1 MRCEEE
7 FLEYLEKLV
16 RGLDRRINRG
26 KDRLKRSMEAKQR
39 VCSEGGLWGGG
50 SNIEGWERGSSYCL
64 ERVCLFSCVQV
75 LHGESSSTTEST
87 RRMNI
92 EINAKVMEVA
102 VCVFL
107 VPCNDS
113 CTLTVVSCPAGAA
126 GGDGAG
132 GGGTDGDAGV
142 GGA

>member
-1 MRCEEE
+1 
-7 FLEYLEKLV
+7 
-16 RGLDRRINRG
+16 
-26 KDRLKRSMEAKQR
+26 
-39 VCSEGGLWGGG
+39 
-50 SNIEGWERGSSYCL
+50 
-64 ERVCLFSCVQV
+64 
-75 LHGESSSTTEST
+75 
-87 RRMNI
+87 MNI

-126 GGDGAG
+126 GGNGAG